1 MYQFATA
8 QFLQKTNPLGMCLGI
23 FGHFLYLFVGK
34 GLGKEES
41 GISKAIKVNIKTDT
55 AGVSSQHNFVLSM
68 SICAL
73 G

>member
-8 QFLQKTNPLGMCLGI
+8 LFLQKTNPLGMGLGI
-23 FGHFLYLFVGK
+23 FGHFLYLFLFVGK

-68 SICAL
+68 SI
-73 G
+73 